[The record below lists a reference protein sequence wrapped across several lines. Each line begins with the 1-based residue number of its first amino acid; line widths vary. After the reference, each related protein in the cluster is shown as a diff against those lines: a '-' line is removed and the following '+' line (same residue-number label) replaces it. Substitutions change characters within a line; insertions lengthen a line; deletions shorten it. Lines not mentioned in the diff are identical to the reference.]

1 MSYLES
7 DLETLFK
14 EAGQAHR
21 EAFASAGGEDPEWP
35 LWYAEHLHEALQDLL
50 DASFTRSE
58 LVYLLVHAE
67 NDRAAVAPGADWARY
82 YAIFFAQRYG

>member
-14 EAGQAHR
+14 EVGRAHH
-21 EAFASAGGEDPEWP
+21 EAFPDGNDPEWP
-35 LWYAEHLHEALQDLL
+35 LWYAEHLHEKLQDLL
-50 DASFTRSE
+50 DATFTRSE

-67 NDRAAVAPGADWARY
+67 NDRGAVAPGSDWARY
-82 YAIFFAQRYG
+82 YSIFFAQRYA